1 MERLSSPQ
9 QKEAVKAF
17 LERFALRYEDPV
29 DVTYGMYQEGRL
41 IATGSRLGA
50 VLKMVAVDP
59 LIQGQNVLATVI
71 STLIKDA
78 AQAGHSHL
86 FLYTTL
92 GTVEKFIP
100 LGFKPVVRL
109 KHTVMCEMGHDITT
123 HLKAQAASLII
134 NKPRG
139 AIVINANPLTRGH
152 AHLIDTLAH
161 RHLGGLVFVVAEDHS
176 VFPFEDRFQIVTAY
190 AKKHPHVQVLS
201 TGPYAVSKASFPSYF
216 LTAAQV
222 HQDEHAR
229 LDATLFKDYFMP
241 IFHIERRYVGEE
253 PYSPTTH
260 AYNQAL
266 KAVLSDRL
274 VIMPRIEHDAEAI
287 SASRVRQRLKTEP
300 IEACEHLL
308 PEVTL
313 EYLRTERGG
322 MILERLKTRHDR
334 HS

>member
-9 QKEAVKAF
+9 QKVVLKAF
-17 LERFALRYEDPV
+17 LERLFLRYEEPV
-29 DVTYGMYQEGRL
+29 DVTYLMYQEGRL

-78 AQAGHSHL
+78 AQAGHTHL

-109 KHTVMCEMGHDITT
+109 KHTVMCELGHDITT
-123 HLKAQAASLII
+123 HLKMQAESLRLK
-134 NKPRG
+134 KPRG
-139 AIVINANPLTRGH
+139 AMVINANPLTRGH
-152 AHLIDTLAH
+152 AHLIDTLAQH
-161 RHLGGLVFVVAEDHS
+161 HPGGLIFVVAEDHS
-176 VFPFEDRFQIVTAY
+176 VFPFADRFEMVSEY
-190 AKKHPHVQVLS
+190 AKKHPHLQVLS

-216 LTAAQV
+216 LTEAEV

-229 LDATLFKDYFMP
+229 LDATLFKEYFMP

-266 KAVLSDRL
+266 QAVLSDRL
-274 VIMPRIEHDAEAI
+274 VIIPRIEHDAEAI

-300 IEACEHLL
+300 IEACEDLL

-313 EYLRTERGG
+313 AYLRTARGG